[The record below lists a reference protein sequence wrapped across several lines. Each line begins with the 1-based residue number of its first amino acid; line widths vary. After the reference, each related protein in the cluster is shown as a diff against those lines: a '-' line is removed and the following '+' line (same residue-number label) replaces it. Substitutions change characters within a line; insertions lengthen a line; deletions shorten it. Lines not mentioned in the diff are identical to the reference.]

1 MAIRTEQDALI
12 DGIRA
17 SVDKGYAPRGFLM
30 VTGTGNTT
38 ATSGT
43 YFAVHF
49 VTDCTLT
56 TFTVTNSTTVTVTH
70 KAGSTVYGDITAI
83 TAGSSE
89 TYMLYKN

>member
-1 MAIRTEQDALI
+1 MAIRTEQDELI
-12 DGIRA
+12 DGVRA
-17 SVDKGYAPRGFLM
+17 SVDKGFAPQGFVM
-30 VTGTGNTT
+30 ITGT
-38 ATSGT
+38 AAQSVDSGT

-89 TYMLYKN
+89 TYLLYKN